1 MNEEFNFED
10 HLEIFNANF
19 KCNNKKQ
26 ILSLYKVEKTIENND
41 IISKKIKRDIYNHPL
56 FLNYNYCLFCLERR
70 KTKYN
75 HQNLN
80 EKHRSANIKTIEA
93 FLKKGKFILK
103 IPENKID
110 KLSKRRFIHSYE
122 SFKTN
127 IVDNVESDSDTELFI
142 ENENKDN
149 QSPYTI
155 SMLKKLRTMKIKKK
169 IKNKKDLK
177 KSSKQLSP
185 KLDINYLDEEI
196 EQNYS
201 TKRHNKNVSNG
212 ELNKISLTRTY
223 HQENIK
229 FKNISKKNIPLY
241 SKTIFNKEKQQ
252 EGENIIFN
260 PENKD
265 SNSKK
270 NKQKKSFSFF
280 RLFNYFYN
288 NKENEIPKNN
298 SINEQIEDTEVR
310 SLQFFEKNE
319 KCRICLGEIKDK
331 FTLFCGD
338 FFCREC
344 IIDLLEENIGK
355 ITTFNKIECPSCH
368 EPINEN
374 TIKFLLKEEY
384 LVKYIKI
391 KTRIDGLSNKNNVP
405 CPHPD
410 CEGYAPKEEEIN
422 GTLECQNGHI
432 FCGKCLEEISSK
444 FRLEPKKSHICIKKD
459 SEKFLE
465 ENKNIRKCPN
475 CKCWVKRDPGGCNYF
490 RCSNIWCQYDFCWI
504 CGGHYEPSH
513 YRNPLSMCFGLV
525 GSNYDGK
532 LVKSIR
538 IRRIRCILISL
549 LFLLILLPIIIIF
562 FSFFLIGSFVMYFQF
577 DGKEIRNIR
586 FHSKCQHK
594 TFYRF
599 YFLFILLIS
608 IGLIPF
614 GYICLVLLILSI
626 PIFIIMN
633 KVRKKNSN
641 DF

>member
-1 MNEEFNFED
+1 
-10 HLEIFNANF
+10 
-19 KCNNKKQ
+19 
-26 ILSLYKVEKTIENND
+26 
-41 IISKKIKRDIYNHPL
+41 
-56 FLNYNYCLFCLERR
+56 
-70 KTKYN
+70 
-75 HQNLN
+75 
-80 EKHRSANIKTIEA
+80 
-93 FLKKGKFILK
+93 
-103 IPENKID
+103 
-110 KLSKRRFIHSYE
+110 
-122 SFKTN
+122 
-127 IVDNVESDSDTELFI
+127 
-142 ENENKDN
+142 
-149 QSPYTI
+149 
-155 SMLKKLRTMKIKKK
+155 MLKKFKTLKTKQK

-185 KLDINYLDEEI
+185 KLDINNMDEEI
-196 EQNYS
+196 DQNYS
-201 TKRHNKNVSNG
+201 KKGHKKNTNSNVN
-212 ELNKISLTRTY
+212 LNKISLTNTY
-223 HQENIK
+223 NQENLK
-229 FKNISKKNIPLY
+229 LKALSKKNISFY

-260 PENKD
+260 PETKD

-270 NKQKKSFSFF
+270 NKGKKNFSFF
-280 RLFNYFYN
+280 GLFNYFYN

-298 SINEQIEDTEVR
+298 SIMENLEDTEIR

-344 IIDLLEENIGK
+344 IIDLLEQNIGK

-384 LVKYIKI
+384 LIKYIKI

-410 CEGYAPKEEEIN
+410 CEGYAVKEEEIN

-444 FRLEPKKSHICIKKD
+444 FRLEPKNSHICIKKD

-475 CKCWVKRDPGGCNYF
+475 CNCWVQRDPGGCNYF
-490 RCSNIWCQYDFCWI
+490 RCSNIWCQYEFCWI
-504 CGGHYEPSH
+504 CGRHFEPSH

-525 GSNYDGK
+525 GSNYEGK
-532 LVKSIR
+532 LIKSFR

-586 FHSKCQHK
+586 FHSKCPHK

-626 PIFIIMN
+626 PIFIIIN
-633 KVRKKNSN
+633 KTRKKNSN